1 MEEVS
6 EENLKGLLE
15 ERIKRDSTVVSKNMI
30 NVAGFINHQVD
41 MKIIDAIGKLFA
53 SKFENEGINK
63 VLTVE
68 ASGIPPA
75 CFTAYYLNTPM
86 LYAKKKLPKTLG
98 SDVYF
103 REAYSVTRGEKIPLA
118 ISKRYLNEG
127 DRVLIVD
134 DFLASGATCVAMV
147 DMLKEA
153 KATFCGFCA
162 IIEKVFESGRKRL
175 MENDI
180 KDVYSIVKIKKM
192 EEEVEFEDEKNKF

>member
-1 MEEVS
+1 MAEISKDLTKV
-6 EENLKGLLE
+6 LE
-15 ERIKRDSTVVSKNMI
+15 ERIKKDSTIVSKNMI

-53 SKFENEGINK
+53 NKFENERINK

-103 REAYSVTRGEKIPLA
+103 REAYSVTRGENIPLA
-118 ISKRYLNEG
+118 ISKKYLNER

-162 IIEKVFESGRKRL
+162 IIEKVFESGRARL
-175 MENDI
+175 KENDI
-180 KDVYSIVKIKKM
+180 NDVYSIVKIKNM
-192 EEEVEFEDEKNKF
+192 NEEVEFEDSKNDF